1 MDNVACSDTHADR
14 NEGRTILVIDDDDP
28 FRKRIARAFR
38 DRGLN
43 VLEASA
49 SGEAIEKI
57 SANAVDSVV
66 LDLKLGDESG
76 LSLLSEISRLSDAQV
91 VVLTGYG
98 TIATAVDAV
107 KLGAVNYLTKPV
119 DADTV
124 LAAFQGNTVSA
135 VNAPQLAQVEWEHI
149 QRVLHDNDGNISR
162 ASKVLGLHRR
172 SLQRKLLK
180 QPSKLR

>member
-1 MDNVACSDTHADR
+1 
-14 NEGRTILVIDDDDP
+14 VIDDDDT

-43 VLEASA
+43 VLEAAA

-57 SANAVDSVV
+57 NANEIDSVV

-76 LSLLSEISRLSDAQV
+76 LSLLGEISKISNANV

-124 LAAFQGNTVSA
+124 LAAFQGNSIRP
-135 VNAPQLAQVEWEHI
+135 VNPPQLAQVEWEHI
-149 QRVLHDNDGNISR
+149 QRVLNDNDGNISR
-162 ASKVLGLHRR
+162 ASKALGLHRR

-180 QPSKLR
+180 QPTRLR